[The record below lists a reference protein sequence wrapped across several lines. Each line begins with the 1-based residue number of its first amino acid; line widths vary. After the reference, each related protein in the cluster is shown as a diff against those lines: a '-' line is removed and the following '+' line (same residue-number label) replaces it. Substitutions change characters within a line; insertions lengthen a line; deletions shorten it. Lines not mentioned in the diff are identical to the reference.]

1 MEQLRRLSDKIIAAH
16 KQACDDANLEVADI
30 LLRALEVD
38 LSAIGGD
45 QEEKRMSTELLEAAF
60 ERHDKLRASH

>member
-1 MEQLRRLSDKIIAAH
+1 MEDNRRLSDLIVGAH
-16 KQACDDANLEVADI
+16 KRACEDGKLEVADV

-45 QEEKRMSTELLEAAF
+45 QTEQRQSTKMMEEAF
-60 ERHDKLRASH
+60 ERHDKAKQKF